1 MQHSPHSEAQLAY
14 SSPLVLPE
22 SSQSIWLMVRFCR
35 AAISEIMSLDLRR
48 SSICTDCHRPRHRTK
63 KKKSL
68 CLCAL
73 PCTSL
78 SRQAESALVRSLE
91 KVVTWECKTQVWKLW
106 KAAETQLPV
115 LPDTAN
121 LLQSWTAPKQPF
133 I

>member
-1 MQHSPHSEAQLAY
+1 MQALTYRIPFRNEY
-14 SSPLVLPE
+14 SVSNCCKNRILG
-22 SSQSIWLMVRFCR
+22 
-35 AAISEIMSLDLRR
+35 
-48 SSICTDCHRPRHRTK
+48 
-63 KKKSL
+63 
-68 CLCAL
+68 LCAL

-91 KVVTWECKTQVWKLW
+91 KVVTWECKTQVWKLR